1 MPDISWLFFWLT
13 FFRNFT
19 WVFSMLFSERLNGF
33 FKRFLQAQCRHRM
46 CLRLRP
52 LRLQFFFAVSLLK
65 NHSPP
70 YSPNGFALWINIAKT
85 LPKHCQ
91 KLPKSCQNLAKILP
105 QSFLMYIHRVYT
117 YNIKNNK
124 KRGYSKLFK

>member
-1 MPDISWLFFWLT
+1 MPDVYWLYFWLT

-19 WVFSMLFSERLNGF
+19 CIFSRIFSELSNRFCNE
-33 FKRFLQAQCRHRM
+33 FLQAQCRFRM
-46 CLRLRP
+46 NLPLRP

-85 LPKHCQ
+85 LPKCCQ
-91 KLPKSCQNLAKILP
+91 KLPKSCQKVSQKLP
-105 QSFLMYIHRVYT
+105 QKLPMYIHHVYT
-117 YNIKNNK
+117 FTNFEQKNTT
-124 KRGYSKLFK
+124 